1 MKGFVG
7 RQPIF
12 NRQEDI
18 FAYELLYRNNDENIF
33 PNIDGDQATADVI
46 INGFVNIGIEE
57 LANGKPCFINFT
69 EGLLQ
74 LRVPTYFQP
83 NDIVVEIL
91 EDVLPGPEIIAICK
105 ELKQLGYKIA
115 LDDFIYRD
123 NNPYFSEYLKYADI
137 LKVDVLQ
144 TSLEVREKIEF
155 TAKMMNI
162 ELLAEKVET
171 RSDYELLR
179 KRGYEYFQGYFFSKP
194 VIVSTPDI
202 PTYFLSY
209 IDLIKNLSMTEPNV
223 DVITELIER
232 DLSLSYKLLKLI
244 NSPALRPRNKI
255 SSIRQAIVLLGFNE
269 LQKWVYVLSIRGT
282 LVGKSEMSDE
292 VIRTSLIRAR
302 LCESISYLKK
312 NPSTEAGYFM
322 TGMFSLM
329 DSIMGWPMDK
339 IVKSLPLKEEISQ
352 ALIGYDNQYKQVLDL
367 AIGVEQGKW
376 ETITEKCRTFM
387 IDENVLSTEYLKA
400 LNWSNELILLEKK

>member
-12 NRQEDI
+12 NKDEDI
-18 FAYELLYRNNDENIF
+18 FAYELLYRSNDENIF

-46 INGFVNIGIEE
+46 INSFVNIGIEE
-57 LANGKPCFINFT
+57 LSNGKPCFINFT
-69 EGLLQ
+69 ENLLQ

-91 EDVLPGPEIIAICK
+91 EDVLPGPEIIKICK

-115 LDDFIYRD
+115 LDDFIYHD

-137 LKVDVLQ
+137 IKVDVLK
-144 TSLEVREKIEF
+144 TPLKIREKIEF
-155 TAKMMNI
+155 TARMMNI

-171 RSDYELLR
+171 RSDYELL
-179 KRGYEYFQGYFFSKP
+179 KKEGYDYFQGYFFSKP
-194 VIVSTPDI
+194 VIVSTHDI

-255 SSIRQAIVLLGFNE
+255 SSIRQAIVLLGFTE
-269 LQKWVYVLSIRGT
+269 LQKWVYVLSIRGS
-282 LVGKSEMSDE
+282 LIGKSEMSDE
-292 VIRTSLIRAR
+292 VIRTSLTRAR
-302 LCESISYLKK
+302 LCESISRLKK
-312 NPSTEAGYFM
+312 NPSSEAGYFM

-329 DSIMGWPMDK
+329 DSIIGTPMDK
-339 IVKSLPLKEEISQ
+339 IVNSLPLKEEICQ
-352 ALIGYDNQYKQVLDL
+352 ALIGHDNQYKQVLDL
-367 AIGVEQGKW
+367 AIAVEQGKW
-376 ETITEKCRTFM
+376 EIISERCRTFM
-387 IDENVLSTEYLKA
+387 IDESELFTEYFNA
-400 LNWSNELILLEKK
+400 LNWSNELILLEKH